1 MPGADTTI
9 GAVYKKSSESV
20 EILPNRVVF
29 DITQIR
35 TGTREQPTIEWRAT
49 AYDAD
54 PDVSSGTAKIITDGK
69 GNKWENIL
77 IASQTQ
83 DGKLIVNEAAKFWMT
98 SATNGAE
105 NKTFNLNWAFSN
117 NSTVST
123 DGAG

>member
-1 MPGADTTI
+1 MG
-9 GAVYKKSSESV
+9 EC
-20 EILPNRVVF
+20 
-29 DITQIR
+29 Q
-35 TGTREQPTIEWRAT
+35 
-49 AYDAD
+49 
-54 PDVSSGTAKIITDGK
+54 
-69 GNKWENIL
+69 

-123 DGAG
+123 DGGNGMILQSCRRKRKYRSSSNIFHVKL